1 MTGTKY
7 RTQWVL
13 AVLFT
18 LIPAVSARA
27 EEVDVVVDLWAKA
40 VEMAGYL
47 LIFIVLAALAVH
59 LTKRYQP
66 RWSSPGPIQ
75 LMDGRALGPGIGV
88 RLVRVGSKAWLLG
101 VTRER
106 VSLLAELNPADL
118 PVMQPDVTPQSPT
131 GSKL

>member
-1 MTGTKY
+1 MTESKY
-7 RTQWVL
+7 RAQWVL

-18 LIPAVSARA
+18 LVPAIPARA
-27 EEVDVVVDLWAKA
+27 EEVDIVVDLWSKA

-106 VSLLAELNPADL
+106 ISLLAELGPADL
-118 PVMQPDVTPQSPT
+118 PAVQPTVVPQNTT
-131 GSKL
+131 GGEP